1 MPSFL
6 DDLVEHS
13 AASHTEE
20 SLEYLYKR
28 GAEPEQIEALQ
39 VGFCP
44 GPFQIPPTTEDHKRF
59 LKTFHGG
66 RNLAGKIIFPLRS
79 PQGTVTAISVRGPKE
94 KNYMRFTLA
103 RGKAEGV
110 FFGLDQAFPTIWEDQ
125 TVTVCEGVFDYFP
138 LARVFP
144 DCVCVLSAVWSR
156 AQMRFFHRYIKAM
169 KVAFDMD
176 QVGREATQKLI
187 TFHASKFDIRS
198 VSYPGKDPGDLWY
211 DLGEDAF
218 QRYFREEKSWLEV

>member
-6 DDLVEHS
+6 DELVEYA
-13 AASHTEE
+13 AASHTED
-20 SLEYLYKR
+20 SLEHLYSR
-28 GAEPEQIEALQ
+28 GAEPYQIEALQ

-44 GPFQIPPTTEDHKRF
+44 KPFQIPKTTEDHKRF

-66 RNLAGKIIFPLRS
+66 RNLAGKIIFPLRN
-79 PQGTVTAISVRGPKE
+79 PQGHVTAISVRGPKE

-110 FFGLDQAFPTIWEDQ
+110 FFGLDQAFPIIWKDQ
-125 TVTVCEGVFDYFP
+125 TVTICEGVFDYFP
-138 LARVFP
+138 LARAFP

-156 AQMRFFHRYIKAM
+156 AQMRFFYRYVKHM
-169 KVAFDMD
+169 KIAFDMD

-187 TFHASKFDIRS
+187 RFHSDRFNIR
-198 VSYPGKDPGDLWY
+198 VLSYPGKDPGDLWE
-211 DLGEDAF
+211 DWGEDAF
-218 QRYFREEKSWLEV
+218 LRYFKEEKAWLGV